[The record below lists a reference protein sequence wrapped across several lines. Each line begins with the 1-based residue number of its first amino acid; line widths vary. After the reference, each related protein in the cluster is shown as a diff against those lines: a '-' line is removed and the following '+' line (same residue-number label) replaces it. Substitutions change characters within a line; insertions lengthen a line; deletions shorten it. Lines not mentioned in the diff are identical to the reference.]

1 MVKQL
6 AARVTRLE
14 SFRRYRDEQD
24 YDKSTEM
31 REQLVREIISPAPSN
46 RKMQMGTAFHTI
58 IAQPEKF
65 LKTSTY
71 TYPDKEYQGEYSR
84 YETDGFV
91 FPDHV
96 IEAAKRHVDYD
107 AVFEL
112 PTYKFYNIDD
122 TEILITGTCDHLRGT
137 KLTDFKTRWFEGQ
150 QWGVWDDNNL
160 RETYEASYQWRFYCD
175 MFGADEFRY
184 MIFAMRDRDP
194 IELVKIKTDIVCTP
208 YRTMRRDIDDL
219 LYDFLHFVRV
229 HELEPHL
236 QRTDRE
242 LRILEEAFV

>member
-1 MVKQL
+1 MVKRKEL

-46 RKMQMGTAFHTI
+46 RKMQMGTAFHSI
-58 IAQPEKF
+58 IAKPNKHLAVNRSVEGEF
-65 LKTSTY
+65 F
-71 TYPDKEYQGEYSR
+71 YQC
-84 YETDGFV
+84 DGYR

-137 KLTDFKTRWFEGQ
+137 QLTDFKTRWFEGQ

-175 MFGADEFRY
+175 MFGADEFQY
-184 MIFAMRDRDP
+184 MVFAMRDRNP
-194 IELVKIKTDIVCTP
+194 IELVKIKTDIVCVP
-208 YRTMRRDIDDL
+208 YHTMRRDIDDL

-236 QRTDRE
+236 QRTERE
-242 LRILEEAFV
+242 ERILEEAFV

>member
-1 MVKQL
+1 MVKRKEL

-58 IAQPEKF
+58 LAQPEKYKF
-65 LKTSTY
+65 SGYGETTY
-71 TYPDKEYQGEYSR
+71 SA
-84 YETDGFV
+84 DGIV
-91 FPDHV
+91 FPQAV
-96 IEAAKRHVDYD
+96 IEAAMRHVDYD

-137 KLTDFKTRWFEGQ
+137 QLTDFKTRWFEGQ

-175 MFGADEFRY
+175 MFGADEFQY
-184 MIFAMRDRDP
+184 MVFAMRDRNP
-194 IELVKIKTDIVCTP
+194 IELVKIKTDIVCVP
-208 YRTMRRDIDDL
+208 YHTMRRDIDDL

-236 QRTDRE
+236 QRTERE
-242 LRILEEAFV
+242 ERILEEAFA